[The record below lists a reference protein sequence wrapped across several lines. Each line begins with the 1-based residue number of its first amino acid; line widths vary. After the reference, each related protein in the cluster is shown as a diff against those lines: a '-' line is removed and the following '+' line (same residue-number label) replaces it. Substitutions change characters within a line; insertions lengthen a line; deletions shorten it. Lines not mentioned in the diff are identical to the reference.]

1 MGKENFQ
8 YWKELVGLEE
18 TEFPQLVPLTED
30 DIGRASI
37 VPTRLL
43 EIKRA
48 IASNNIVNVQVQPG
62 WGATTL
68 YRYLKR
74 DLKKDS
80 LTLLVSFDFEKDV
93 LDGSLTEEEFAFR
106 TKWKMANGICEMMR
120 KNSMPQIYMYEVLGF
135 EDNGSSPWV
144 GHLRKKMRVLEDCE
158 ENASKFYEEFP
169 FFSKIPVDIC
179 VNYFLKNFQIRTV
192 FLCLFPRRV
201 PEDYLMEFV
210 GIIKNIYDGKEIE
223 PAAMREVY
231 IATSKV
237 FKQMTNVYNP
247 SSFTITYKRYSA
259 GEMFSMLVSAYYNT
273 DGASA
278 SVNDVL
284 DEEFLSRAYN
294 EKLSMVQIMDKVAQA
309 IEESLEGNTA
319 DIPYKLTY
327 TSKHQREAEQ

>member
-18 TEFPQLVPLTED
+18 TEFPQLVPLTD
-30 DIGRASI
+30 DNIGRASI

-48 IASNNIVNVQVQPG
+48 IASNNIVNVQVYPG

-68 YRYLKR
+68 YQYLKH
-74 DLKKDS
+74 DLDKDT

-106 TKWKMANGICEMMR
+106 TKWKMAHGICEMMR
-120 KNSMPQIYMYEVLGF
+120 GNSMPQIYMYEVLGF
-135 EDNGSSPWV
+135 EDTGSSPWA
-144 GHLRKKMRVLEDCE
+144 GHLRKKMRALGDCE
-158 ENASKFYEEFP
+158 DNASKFYAEFP
-169 FFSKIPVDIC
+169 FFSKIPLDVC

-192 FLCLFPRRV
+192 FLYLFPRRV
-201 PEDYLMEFV
+201 PEDYLVEFV

-231 IATSKV
+231 VATSKT
-237 FKQMTNVYNP
+237 FNQMSNVYNP
-247 SSFTITYKRYSA
+247 SSLTITYKRYSA
-259 GEMFSMLVSAYYNT
+259 GEMFSMLVSAYYNA
-273 DGASA
+273 DGAFV

-284 DEEFLSRAYN
+284 DEEFISRAYN
-294 EKLSMVQIMDKVAQA
+294 EKLTMTKIMEKVAQA

-319 DIPYKLTY
+319 DIPYKLTCA
-327 TSKHQREAEQ
+327 SKH